1 MEKKYSLIES
11 ERNNLRQE
19 LQHLQDENDLI
30 KSYMNRLPSEIE
42 YEKLRQSH
50 QILEDQLK
58 QSNQTIIEYRKEK
71 NDLKKQIIT
80 YEQKQQTIKSSELS
94 SEKILLNTKYLTIDE
109 RIERDQK
116 FEELNKI
123 IQQLNEKLNQ
133 EKLNKKH
140 DQYLNEKNI
149 QIVQSLTNDI
159 TKKEQTINEL
169 TNLLRQVDFS
179 KIIKYLNLVFVLLE
193 STRINRSSSTFTC

>member
-1 MEKKYSLIES
+1 LEKKYSLIES

-71 NDLKKQIIT
+71 NHLKKQIIT

-94 SEKILLNTKYLTIDE
+94 SEKFLLNTKCLTIDE

-140 DQYLNEKNI
+140 DQYLNEKNL

-179 KIIKYLNLVFVLLE
+179 
-193 STRINRSSSTFTC
+193 

>member
-1 MEKKYSLIES
+1 LEKKYSLIES

>member
-1 MEKKYSLIES
+1 LEKKYSLIES

-179 KIIKYLNLVFVLLE
+179 
-193 STRINRSSSTFTC
+193 

>member
-1 MEKKYSLIES
+1 LEKKYSLIES

-19 LQHLQDENDLI
+19 LQHLQNENDLI

-71 NDLKKQIIT
+71 NHLKKQIIT

-94 SEKILLNTKYLTIDE
+94 SEKFLLNTKCLTIDE

-140 DQYLNEKNI
+140 DQYLNEKNL

-179 KIIKYLNLVFVLLE
+179 
-193 STRINRSSSTFTC
+193 

>member
-179 KIIKYLNLVFVLLE
+179 
-193 STRINRSSSTFTC
+193 